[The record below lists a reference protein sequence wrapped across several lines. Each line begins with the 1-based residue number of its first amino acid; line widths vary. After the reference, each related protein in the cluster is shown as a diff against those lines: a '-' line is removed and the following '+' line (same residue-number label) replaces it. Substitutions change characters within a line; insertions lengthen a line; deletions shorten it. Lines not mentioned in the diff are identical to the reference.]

1 VAPAEPTV
9 FLVDDDPEAMQAIAS
24 LIRSAGLPVQ
34 THHSTQAFLKAFS
47 PICPG
52 CVVCN
57 DHISG
62 RSGLE
67 LLSRLRATGSEIPV
81 LFLTGRG
88 DVPTAVRAIK
98 AGAIDVLE
106 KPVEDGVLLER
117 VRGAI
122 ERDAAD
128 RAAHPERIE
137 LARRYH
143 SLSDRER
150 IVFALVVQGLSS
162 REIAERLGAKL
173 KTIEAQRG
181 SVMRKM
187 EADSAAHL
195 ARMSALLPDLPVGRF
210 PAEPA
215 PPATG

>member
-1 VAPAEPTV
+1 MV
-9 FLVDDDPEAMQAIAS
+9 FLVDDDPEALRAIAS
-24 LIRSAGLPVQ
+24 LLRSAGLSVK
-34 THHSTQAFLKAFS
+34 TYHSTQGFLKAFS

-52 CVVCN
+52 CVVC
-57 DHISG
+57 DDRISG
-62 RSGLE
+62 RSGLK
-67 LLSRLRATGSEIPV
+67 LLERLRATGSEIPV
-81 LFLTGRG
+81 LFLTSRG
-88 DVPTAVRAIK
+88 DVPTAVSAIK

-106 KPVEDGVLLER
+106 KPVEDRVLLEH
-117 VRGAI
+117 VRRAM

-128 RAAHPERIE
+128 RAAHPERVE
-137 LARRYH
+137 LARKYH

-181 SVMRKM
+181 NVMRKM

-195 ARMSALLPDLPVGRF
+195 ARMSALLPELPGGLL